1 MSKMTDN
8 ELASI
13 LSQAERQA
21 AIYTGEFMADNE
33 KYLNAYMGY
42 KTGDFSHSDE
52 QSGAVST
59 DVADVIESDMPSLAR
74 VFLGSG
80 DVVTFVANTE
90 NEKEIKEAEEK
101 TKYVNWIVRN
111 QPESFRTI
119 HNWLK
124 DAEIQKNGVVK
135 YFIEEQKEV
144 DEHEYSGL
152 SAEEMVSV
160 SDSLKGHD
168 VDRVKVEVA
177 EQLEDVEMQ
186 TFDIKFRV
194 TTTKKKICIINI
206 PPESF
211 LITKNA
217 TSIDDASLVGDR
229 VKKTRGELLAEG
241 FPKDKINELPTVDYE
256 DKKQS
261 NINSI
266 RNKDQGGS
274 TPSSSTD
281 LSDWANEEVEISD
294 LYCKVDFDG
303 DGIAE
308 RRHIMMSG
316 NVILVNEYFNHV
328 PYASLSAILMP
339 HKAIGRSRAE
349 ITYETQRQKTALVRG
364 MMDNMYMVNNPR
376 HIVHDDIDLDD
387 MLTVRTNGIVR
398 LDEESNVLPGQAV
411 FPLTVPYI
419 GDKNLMTLQYVDQ
432 ARAQTTGSLL
442 SNQGLSADKI
452 NQETATRFNGVQD
465 ASDAKIELIA
475 RNYAETGFRKLYEG
489 IAWLASRFQDEQQEF
504 KVLGKP
510 LSIKPTS
517 WLYNHHVESNV
528 GLGAGNNEKL
538 IESLQGVYAIQ
549 QQEIQLGSGLA
560 DSKDKY
566 NTLKRIVD
574 GLGLPSVKEF
584 FNDPEEPDELLLAQ
598 NEQLNL
604 MVLQLQQQL
613 QQMQNPLAESEK
625 IKAEATLIKAQSDNQ
640 IKLLEAQQDQQQFIM
655 SMNQQNKEFQE
666 NLAKQLTELE
676 LKYNRDIKGSSV

>member
-432 ARAQTTGSLL
+432 ARAQTTGSL
-442 SNQGLSADKI
+442 
-452 NQETATRFNGVQD
+452 
-465 ASDAKIELIA
+465 
-475 RNYAETGFRKLYEG
+475 
-489 IAWLASRFQDEQQEF
+489 
-504 KVLGKP
+504 
-510 LSIKPTS
+510 
-517 WLYNHHVESNV
+517 
-528 GLGAGNNEKL
+528 
-538 IESLQGVYAIQ
+538 
-549 QQEIQLGSGLA
+549 
-560 DSKDKY
+560 
-566 NTLKRIVD
+566 
-574 GLGLPSVKEF
+574 
-584 FNDPEEPDELLLAQ
+584 
-598 NEQLNL
+598 
-604 MVLQLQQQL
+604 
-613 QQMQNPLAESEK
+613 
-625 IKAEATLIKAQSDNQ
+625 
-640 IKLLEAQQDQQQFIM
+640 
-655 SMNQQNKEFQE
+655 
-666 NLAKQLTELE
+666 
-676 LKYNRDIKGSSV
+676 

>member
-111 QPESFRTI
+111 QPESFHTI